1 MSKVINL
8 TPQILRQ
15 IIAEEKKKIAKK
27 GKARKSDPKPQQDL
41 EKTARQTK
49 EVEAKDMAHT
59 LVKDVNH
66 YKDLQKEAARLARR
80 LSEINEARQEVR
92 EQILDQLD

>member
-1 MSKVINL
+1 MSKIVNL
-8 TPQILRQ
+8 TPQILRT

-27 GKARKSDPKPQQDL
+27 ARAKKAHDDL
-41 EKTARQTK
+41 EKVAHQTK

-66 YKDLQKEAARLARR
+66 YKELQKEAAYLARR
-80 LSEINEARQEVR
+80 LSEINEVKQEIRQHIL
-92 EQILDQLD
+92 EQL

>member
-27 GKARKSDPKPQQDL
+27 KMVKSAPKQEL
-41 EKTARQTK
+41 EKVARQTK

-66 YKDLQKEAARLARR
+66 YKDLQREAARLARR
-80 LSEINEARQEVR
+80 LSEVNEARQEVR
-92 EQILDQLD
+92 DQILEQLD

>member
-1 MSKVINL
+1 MSRVINL

-27 GKARKSDPKPQQDL
+27 KAAKGASKQQEL
-41 EKTARQTK
+41 EKVARQTK

-80 LSEINEARQEVR
+80 LSEVNEARQEIR
-92 EQILDQLD
+92 DQILEQLD

>member
-1 MSKVINL
+1 MSKIVNL
-8 TPQILRQ
+8 TPQILRA

-27 GKARKSDPKPQQDL
+27 VRAKKAPDDL
-41 EKTARQTK
+41 EKVAHQTR

-66 YKDLQKEAARLARR
+66 YKELQKEATRLAAR
-80 LSEINEARQEVR
+80 LSEVNEARQEIR
-92 EQILDQLD
+92 QHILEQL

>member
-1 MSKVINL
+1 MSRVVNL

-27 GKARKSDPKPQQDL
+27 KAAKSAPKNQDL
-41 EKTARQTK
+41 KKVAGQTK

-66 YKDLQKEAARLARR
+66 YKDLQREAARLARR
-80 LSEINEARQEVR
+80 LSEVNEARQEIR
-92 EQILDQLD
+92 DQILEQLD

>member
-1 MSKVINL
+1 MSKIVNL
-8 TPQILRQ
+8 TPQILRA

-27 GKARKSDPKPQQDL
+27 VRAKKAPDDL
-41 EKTARQTK
+41 EKVAHQTR

-66 YKDLQKEAARLARR
+66 YKELQKEATRLAAR
-80 LSEINEARQEVR
+80 LSEVNEARQEIR
-92 EQILDQLD
+92 KHILEQL

>member
-1 MSKVINL
+1 MSRVINL

-27 GKARKSDPKPQQDL
+27 KAAKHAPKQDL
-41 EKTARQTK
+41 EKVAKQTK

-66 YKDLQKEAARLARR
+66 YKELQREAAKLARR
-80 LSEINEARQEVR
+80 LSDINEARQEIR

>member
-1 MSKVINL
+1 MSRVINL
-8 TPQILRQ
+8 TPQLLRQ

-27 GKARKSDPKPQQDL
+27 RVAKGAPKQQDL
-41 EKTARQTK
+41 EKVARQTK

-66 YKDLQKEAARLARR
+66 YKELQKEAAKRARR
-80 LSEINEARQEVR
+80 LSEVNEARQEIR
-92 EQILDQLD
+92 DQILEQLD

>member
-1 MSKVINL
+1 MSRVINL

-27 GKARKSDPKPQQDL
+27 KTAKSASKQQDL
-41 EKTARQTK
+41 ETVANQTK

-66 YKDLQKEAARLARR
+66 YKDLQREAAKLARR
-80 LSEINEARQEVR
+80 LSDINEARQEIR